1 MTAMEKVLSECN
13 ALAAGVTDRE
23 RRMKDSLAGLLLQ
36 LDSEISS
43 TRMMVNNVSRS
54 EREASMS
61 QRSSMARAMVMEE
74 TKMSED
80 LVQQQVQQVPHV
92 TPPALTTTHRCRGSQ
107 TVKKKGLLSWQK
119 RARECGRS
127 WRTPP
132 MEEIAA

>member
-23 RRMKDSLAGLLLQ
+23 RRMKDRLAGLLHQ
-36 LDSEISS
+36 LDREISS

-92 TPPALTTTHRCRGSQ
+92 TPLPSLPPIVAEVHRLSRRRG
-107 TVKKKGLLSWQK
+107 
-119 RARECGRS
+119 C
-127 WRTPP
+127 
-132 MEEIAA
+132 